1 MRIEVTYQEG
11 SSYTPWRWRST
22 QQRSGQ
28 GLVVGNNLVLVLASL
43 VLNATHV
50 EGRLN
55 TEPSPTSLSVHHLD
69 LDRGIALLKGKLPEV
84 SQSFSLPQSS
94 SLNKGADVVM
104 YWKTDQGRF
113 MEGHGTLD
121 RMESS
126 AAQNSYQKQT
136 YYQASNVSVR
146 GGYGEPVFCNEKL
159 IGFGARVS
167 GSSELSILPIEMVH
181 LRYELPSGT
190 VRPDTAMSGIVT
202 RPCLQKYLRN
212 MKGLGDHKGGC
223 WVSTVHEQGS
233 GSRQLKKGDILLR
246 FNDKELDAW
255 GRYKDPLWGS
265 LDWEVLLGKLPL
277 GGAAILH
284 ILREGKPLDLN
295 IHLSTIDE
303 QKWLIPAYRLGQRP
317 QYFVRGGF
325 VFQDLSMS
333 YVKAW
338 GVDWKKKAPDS
349 ILRILENKTGKIKGD
364 QQEIVLLSKVLSHP
378 VNRGFQHMGREVI
391 NRINGV
397 PLLSLRQLKE
407 VMDNSDGLIE
417 LSLGDDDLPLMMN
430 PHALKSAD
438 EDIKKWY
445 QVHQMSHLRTTSSPG
460 DSSHDLIPTNPPH
473 PSLPKDT

>member
-28 GLVVGNNLVLVLASL
+28 GLVVGDDLVLVLASL

-55 TEPSPTSLSVHHLD
+55 TEPSPTSLKVHHLD
-69 LDRGIALLKGKLPEV
+69 IDRGIALLKGKLPRV

-94 SLNKGADVVM
+94 KLEKGSDVVM
-104 YWKTDQGRF
+104 YWKTDEGRF

-126 AAQNSYQKQT
+126 SAQNSYQKQT

-146 GGYGEPVFCNEKL
+146 GGYGEPVFCNEEL
-159 IGFGARVS
+159 IGFGARAS

-181 LRYELPSGT
+181 LRYKLPGGEI
-190 VRPDTAMSGIVT
+190 RPDTAMSGIVT

-212 MKGLGDHKGGC
+212 MKGLGHHRGGC

-233 GSRQLKKGDILLR
+233 GSGQLKKGDILLR

-265 LDWEVLLGKLPL
+265 LDWEVLLGQLPL
-277 GGAAILH
+277 GGEANLN
-284 ILREGKPLDLN
+284 ILRDGQNLDLKLN
-295 IHLSTIDE
+295 LSTIDE
-303 QKWLIPAYRLGQRP
+303 EKWLIPAYRLGQRP

-349 ILRILENKTGKIKGD
+349 ILRILENKRGKIKGE

-391 NRINGV
+391 NKINGN
-397 PLLSLRQLKE
+397 PLHSLRQLKE
-407 VMDNSDGLIE
+407 LMDQSDHLIE
-417 LSLGDDDLPLMMN
+417 LSLGDDNLPLMLN
-430 PHALKSAD
+430 PEALKSAD
-438 EDIKKWY
+438 EDIKRWY
-445 QVHQMSHLRTTSSPG
+445 QVHEMSHLRTES
-460 DSSHDLIPTNPPH
+460 
-473 PSLPKDT
+473 